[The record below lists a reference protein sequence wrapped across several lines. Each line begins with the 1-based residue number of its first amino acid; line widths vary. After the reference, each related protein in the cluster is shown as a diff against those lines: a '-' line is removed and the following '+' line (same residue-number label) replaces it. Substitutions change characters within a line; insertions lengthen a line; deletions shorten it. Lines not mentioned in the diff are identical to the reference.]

1 MLALVALCGCQVRG
15 LVGSNE
21 TAPGSG
27 DGGSSADNGGA
38 DEGGND
44 TASSVSNSGTTTDG
58 GSESGSDDTMQTRWD
73 VGPMDVPE
81 LCAPPPTRVCDADDN
96 EWHHAM
102 GFACDGE
109 YDATFSANVLPEAV
123 YVQEG
128 QIGTSGVFA
137 PVSGEKMVV
146 LSSGRASELPM
157 SLPDLIAAN
166 PGCDGHS
173 CPSTSLAGALL
184 EVLPEPIK
192 VRRVSE
198 SGVDCYEDPQLV
210 GEGDCSNSLWDNW
223 IAGFGGAYDYSELR
237 VRAIVP
243 PTVTALEYR
252 FAFFSSEY
260 PIWTDHDSENSY
272 NDMYVAWLESEAWT
286 GNISFDEEGNP
297 ISVNSVLLD
306 YTTPSASCPTC
317 EAPELAGF
325 SMEQH
330 AGTKWLTTRAPV
342 QPGEEIELIF
352 AIFDMSD
359 AGWDSMVILD
369 GFEWTCADGPPLTW
383 AG

>member
-1 MLALVALCGCQVRG
+1 M
-15 LVGSNE
+15 GSNE

-27 DGGSSADNGGA
+27 DGGSSADDGGNG
-38 DEGGND
+38 DDGND
-44 TASSVSNSGTTTDG
+44 TASSISNSGTSTA
-58 GSESGSDDTMQTRWD
+58 GSSDSGSDETSEFRWD

-81 LCAPPPTRVCDADDN
+81 LCAPPQTRPCDADDG

-102 GFACDGE
+102 GFTCDGE
-109 YDATFSANVLPEAV
+109 YDATFSANVQPEAMF
-123 YVQEG
+123 VQEG

-137 PVSGEKMVV
+137 PVSGDKMVV

-157 SLPDLIAAN
+157 TLSELMAAN
-166 PGCDGHS
+166 PGCDPHS
-173 CPSTSLAGALL
+173 CPNSSLGGALL
-184 EVLPEPIK
+184 EVLPDPIN

-198 SGVDCYEDPQLV
+198 NDIDCFEEPGLV
-210 GEGDCSNSLWDNW
+210 GDGDCSNSLWDNW
-223 IAGFGGAYDYSELR
+223 IAGYDGAYDYSELR

-260 PIWTDHDSENSY
+260 PIWTDHDSESSF

-306 YTTPSASCPTC
+306 YTTASDTCPQC
-317 EAPELAGF
+317 SAPELAGF

-352 AIFDMSD
+352 AIFDLSD
-359 AGWDSMVILD
+359 SGWDSMVILD
-369 GFEWTCADGPPLTW
+369 GFEWTCADGPPLTQ